1 MTMGNPDSRIL
12 VGQLVEE
19 ELTLTLDELS
29 GVCAVARERI
39 MELLE
44 LGVFDARTAAGDRVS
59 GEALRRARLALRL
72 QRDLELNA
80 AGAAL
85 VVELLDRIDELEAQL
100 RVRTST

>member
-1 MTMGNPDSRIL
+1 MGDPDSRIL
-12 VGQLVEE
+12 DGQLVEE
-19 ELTLTLDELS
+19 ELTLTIDELS

-39 MELLE
+39 VELLE
-44 LGVFDARTAAGDRVS
+44 LGVFDARAASGS
-59 GEALRRARLALRL
+59 HLGGEALRRARLALRL

-85 VVELLDRIDELEAQL
+85 VVELLERIDALEAQL

>member
-1 MTMGNPDSRIL
+1 MGDPDNRIL

-19 ELTLTLDELS
+19 ELTLTIDELS
-29 GVCAVARERI
+29 GACAVSRERI
-39 MELLE
+39 VELVE
-44 LGVFDARTAAGDRVS
+44 LGMFEARAAGSERLG

-85 VVELLDRIDELEAQL
+85 VVELLDRIDALEAQL
-100 RVRTST
+100 RSGVLPR

>member
-1 MTMGNPDSRIL
+1 MGDPDSRIL
-12 VGQLVEE
+12 EGQLVEE
-19 ELTLTLDELS
+19 ELMLTIDELS

-39 MELLE
+39 VELLE
-44 LGVFDARTAAGDRVS
+44 LGVFDARAAGGGRLS

-85 VVELLDRIDELEAQL
+85 VVELLERIDALEAQL

>member
-1 MTMGNPDSRIL
+1 MGDPDSRIL
-12 VGQLVEE
+12 EGQLVEE
-19 ELTLTLDELS
+19 ELMLTIDELS

-39 MELLE
+39 VELLE
-44 LGVFDARTAAGDRVS
+44 LGVFDARAAGGGRLS

-85 VVELLDRIDELEAQL
+85 VVELLERIDALEAQS

>member
-1 MTMGNPDSRIL
+1 MGDPDSRIL

-19 ELTLTLDELS
+19 ELTLTIDELS
-29 GVCAVARERI
+29 GACAVAREQI
-39 MELLE
+39 VELLE
-44 LGVFDARTAAGDRVS
+44 LGVFEERAARGGILG

-85 VVELLDRIDELEAQL
+85 VIELLDRIDALEAQL
-100 RVRTST
+100 RVRTNT

>member
-1 MTMGNPDSRIL
+1 MGDPDSRIL
-12 VGQLVEE
+12 EGQLVEE
-19 ELTLTLDELS
+19 ELMLTIDELS

-39 MELLE
+39 VELLE
-44 LGVFDARTAAGDRVS
+44 LGMFDARAAGGGRLS

-85 VVELLDRIDELEAQL
+85 VVELLERIDALEAQL

>member
-1 MTMGNPDSRIL
+1 MGDPDSCIL

-19 ELTLTLDELS
+19 ELTLTIDELS
-29 GVCAVARERI
+29 GACSVARERI
-39 MELLE
+39 VELLE
-44 LGVFDARTAAGDRVS
+44 LGVFDEHADTGERLS

-72 QRDLELNA
+72 QHDLELNA

-85 VVELLDRIDELEAQL
+85 VIELLDRIDALEAQL

>member
-1 MTMGNPDSRIL
+1 MGDPDSRIL
-12 VGQLVEE
+12 EGQLVEE
-19 ELTLTLDELS
+19 ELMLTIDELS

-39 MELLE
+39 VELLE
-44 LGVFDARTAAGDRVS
+44 LGVFDARAAGGGRLS

-85 VVELLDRIDELEAQL
+85 VVELLERIDSLEAQL